1 MNRLYYGDCLTIM
14 RDHMK
19 LGSVDLIYLDPPFN
33 SNREYNAIYKD
44 ETGNPLP
51 DQIEAFCDLWELDEE
66 RERALRHMPILMR
79 EAGIDDDAV
88 DFWRLWTSALR
99 NLQPR
104 LLAYLSYMVERLLP
118 MKGLL
123 KPTGSI
129 YLHCDPTASH
139 YIKVMIDAIFGHENF
154 RNEIAWKRTSTHSD
168 SKTWSR
174 VSDTILFYTK
184 GKRFTW
190 NTPHI
195 PHSEEYIASKYRH
208 QDADGRL
215 YRLDNMTSPN
225 PRPNMMYEWKGFAS
239 PTKGWRY
246 SEETMAKLDAEG
258 RIWYPTFKGGTHDT
272 SRRPQLKRYLDEMK
286 GGVMTNIWTD
296 ISPINSQARERLGY
310 ATQKPLAL
318 LERIIKAS
326 SNPGDVVFDPF
337 CGCATTLEA
346 AHHLKRRWVGIDI
359 AIHAIKRV
367 AKIRLQDRL
376 GLVEGKDFEIDGV
389 PRTLEGAHDLWTRDK
404 YHYQKWAVEEVD
416 GFVTTKRTADGG
428 VDGRLYFDVPDEKD
442 LQSMAIEV
450 KGGKNVGIGVLRELR
465 GVLDDD
471 TALMAGLIIHEPLN
485 KTKERNFRQFMASTG
500 DLDVL
505 GVKYPKMQILTTSE
519 ILEGKRFITPSVV
532 GRTVK
537 SPVLPLG

>member
-1 MNRLYYGDCLTIM
+1 
-14 RDHMK
+14 
-19 LGSVDLIYLDPPFN
+19 
-33 SNREYNAIYKD
+33 
-44 ETGNPLP
+44 
-51 DQIEAFCDLWELDEE
+51 
-66 RERALRHMPILMR
+66 
-79 EAGIDDDAV
+79 
-88 DFWRLWTSALR
+88 
-99 NLQPR
+99 
-104 LLAYLSYMVERLLP
+104 
-118 MKGLL
+118 
-123 KPTGSI
+123 
-129 YLHCDPTASH
+129 
-139 YIKVMIDAIFGHENF
+139 
-154 RNEIAWKRTSTHSD
+154 
-168 SKTWSR
+168 
-174 VSDTILFYTK
+174 
-184 GKRFTW
+184 
-190 NTPHI
+190 
-195 PHSEEYIASKYRH
+195 
-208 QDADGRL
+208 
-215 YRLDNMTSPN
+215 
-225 PRPNMMYEWKGFAS
+225 
-239 PTKGWRY
+239 
-246 SEETMAKLDAEG
+246 MA
-258 RIWYPTFKGGTHDT
+258 
-272 SRRPQLKRYLDEMK
+272 
-286 GGVMTNIWTD
+286 NIWTD

-465 GVLDDD
+465 AFWTMIRLDG
-471 TALMAGLIIHEPLN
+471 GLIIHEPLN